1 MSRVALVAVF
11 FWLSTNAWG
20 LGDQPL
26 IDPGQKKIDEE
37 IKIKIIKCEE
47 KLRKDD
53 LAGKM
58 ECVNRTNY
66 EYQKRGLL
74 RGTKEYFEAHYK
86 ALSTQDLVK
95 KMDLL
100 MRQKEKARFRT
111 ETGSDPAGKR
121 DGELTKETL
130 QNEIIFIDLEIRDRK
145 AHRKQ

>member
-1 MSRVALVAVF
+1 MCRVALVAVF
-11 FWLSTNAWG
+11 LLLSATAWG

-37 IKIKIIKCEE
+37 KRIKIIKCEE
-47 KLRKDD
+47 KLKKDD
-53 LAGKM
+53 FAGKM

-66 EYQKRGLL
+66 EYQKKGLL

-86 ALSTQDLVK
+86 ALSASELIK

-100 MRQKEKARFRT
+100 MSQKEKARFSS
-111 ETGSDPAGKR
+111 ETASDPVGKR